1 MQVRVTEE
9 GHLVIP
15 PAIREELGIRPG
27 TWLDV
32 AANRGILQASV
43 ITSSPKNQTATI
55 ANQAHSRLATLKPH
69 PDSVSGTDEDLDQV
83 VAWDKSD

>member
-27 TWLDV
+27 TLLDV

-55 ANQAHSRLATLKPH
+55 AEIKRIA
-69 PDSVSGTDEDLDQV
+69 
-83 VAWDKSD
+83 AWQPLNHTRIRYRVPMKIWIR